1 MFMDYFLLPKTD
13 RQTDTYIKDMMVEP
27 VLISM
32 SFELNASPM
41 QIAWLP
47 TMAGLEYERKARVM
61 VVTIC
66 FKFRVH
72 VVGERVQSK
81 TCVIH

>member
-1 MFMDYFLLPKTD
+1 
-13 RQTDTYIKDMMVEP
+13 MMVEP

-32 SFELNASPM
+32 PFELNASPM
-41 QIAWLP
+41 QIACLP

-66 FKFRVH
+66 FKFQVH
-72 VVGERVQSK
+72 VVGQRVQSK

>member
-1 MFMDYFLLPKTD
+1 MPFK
-13 RQTDTYIKDMMVEP
+13 
-27 VLISM
+27 
-32 SFELNASPM
+32 LNASPM

-81 TCVIH
+81 TRVIH